1 MHDPVTGLPVI
12 EPDLARTIGERVNA
26 IIAQR
31 GPGALSP
38 ALIVQPRARALAML
52 MRQRAPACLVL
63 SIAELPPTQ
72 PIEVVAV
79 IGEETPTGPPQLPPP
94 NSGTAEPALAA

>member
-1 MHDPVTGLPVI
+1 
-12 EPDLARTIGERVNA
+12 
-26 IIAQR
+26 
-31 GPGALSP
+31 
-38 ALIVQPRARALAML
+38 
-52 MRQRAPACLVL
+52 MRQRAPACVVL

-94 NSGTAEPALAA
+94 LQPALAA